1 MKKQAIPMKV
11 KNLYKMYERDNLTF
25 NNPIQRRCE
34 QWKNYQK
41 SLLIHSILDDYI
53 IPPIYLIKEDK
64 GSVDVRGRAISDYDV
79 LDGKQRLTTVF
90 NFIDDKFALSDL
102 TPSIELDEEE
112 YELAGKKF
120 SELDSE
126 LQENI
131 NNFGFSIYNLEG
143 NSDEEVEEFFLRIN
157 GGESLS
163 KNQNTKAKIGVK
175 TMETINKFLDSW
187 FFSHICNFSGEQY
200 KNEVD
205 LCALLQCMMMID
217 VNAGRY
223 EFSSFSE
230 NDAQDYGESLHD
242 GINIETE
249 ETVKKVLDYLD
260 DVFDGVTS
268 KEKWLR
274 KTHIPMVFLTAQ
286 KAIERGIDADTFYD
300 WYSVF
305 AYCYYNPECEYA
317 QFCGAGSV
325 KKFKVFGR
333 IETMFNHFDQWVSEN
348 LLEENGE
355 IVFDDSDDANEEF
368 EIHDDWSAA

>member
-11 KNLYKMYERDNLTF
+11 KNLYKMYERNNLTF

-90 NFIDDKFALSDL
+90 NFINDQFALSDM
-102 TPSIELDEEE
+102 TPTVELDEEE

-120 SELDSE
+120 SELDTE

-175 TMETINKFLDSW
+175 TMETINDLLDSW
-187 FFSHICNFSGEQY
+187 FFSHICNFSGAQY

-205 LCALLQCMMMID
+205 LCALLQCMMMVD

-223 EFSSFSE
+223 DFASFSE

-242 GINIETE
+242 GINE
-249 ETVKKVLDYLD
+249 ETLITTVSVLEYLD
-260 DVFDGVTS
+260 EAFDGVVS

-274 KTHIPMVFLTAQ
+274 KTHIPMVFLTAER
-286 KAIERGIDADTFYD
+286 AINNAIDADDFYN
-300 WYSVF
+300 WYLDFVN
-305 AYCYYNPECEYA
+305 YYNPECEYA

-325 KKFKVFGR
+325 KKPKVYGR
-333 IETMFNHFDQWVSEN
+333 IETMFKHFDEYFKLSEESDK
-348 LLEENGE
+348 EESTE
-355 IVFDDSDDANEEF
+355 DFVA
-368 EIHDDWSAA
+368 

>member
-1 MKKQAIPMKV
+1 MKKQAIPMKI
-11 KNLYKMYERDNLTF
+11 KNLYKMYERNNLTF
-25 NNPIQRRCE
+25 NNPIQRRSE

-90 NFIDDKFALSDL
+90 GFINDEFSLSEL
-102 TPSIELDEEE
+102 TPSVELDEEE

-175 TMETINKFLDSW
+175 TMEYLNTLLNSW
-187 FFSHICNFSGEQY
+187 FFSKVCNFSGAQY
-200 KNEVD
+200 KKEVD
-205 LCALLQCMMMID
+205 LCALLQCAMMVD

-223 EFSSFSE
+223 DFVSFSE
-230 NDAQDYGESLHD
+230 NDAQDYGEMLHD
-242 GINIETE
+242 GINGETI
-249 ETVKKVLDYLD
+249 KVLENTISYLD
-260 DVFDGVTS
+260 EAFADTS
-268 KEKWLR
+268 SKDKWLR

-286 KAIERGIDADTFYD
+286 KAMENSVDPSEFYD
-300 WYSVF
+300 WYIEF
-305 AYCYYNPECEYA
+305 AYTYYNPECEYA

-325 KKFKVFGR
+325 KKNKVYGR
-333 IETMFNHFDQWVSEN
+333 IDIMMKHFNEYFN
-348 LLEENGE
+348 LEQPHT
-355 IVFDDSDDANEEF
+355 DDYNNDIPFQGDA
-368 EIHDDWSAA
+368 A

>member
-11 KNLYKMYERDNLTF
+11 KNLYKMYERENLTF

-90 NFIDDKFALSDL
+90 NYIDDKFALSEL
-102 TPSIELDEEE
+102 TPPIELDEEE

-163 KNQNTKAKIGVK
+163 KNQNTKAKVGVK
-175 TMETINKFLDSW
+175 TMEKLNNYLNDW
-187 FFSHICNFSGEQY
+187 FFSHICNFSGAQY

-205 LCALLQCMMMID
+205 LCALLQCMMMVD

-223 EFSSFSE
+223 DFVSFSE
-230 NDAQDYGESLHD
+230 NDAQAYGEFIHD
-242 GINIETE
+242 GINEETE
-249 ETVKKVLDYLD
+249 ATVTKVLDYLNEA
-260 DVFDGVTS
+260 FAEISS

-286 KAIERGIDADTFYD
+286 KAMEDNIDADSFYG
-300 WYSVF
+300 WFVNF
-305 AYCYYNPECEYA
+305 AYDYYNPECEYA

-325 KKFKVFGR
+325 KKAKVYGR
-333 IETMFNHFDQWVSEN
+333 INTMISHFDDYFN
-348 LLEENGE
+348 LNQSVDED
-355 IVFDDSDDANEEF
+355 IPF
-368 EIHDDWSAA
+368 

>member
-1 MKKQAIPMKV
+1 MKV
-11 KNLYKMYERDNLTF
+11 KNLYKMYERENLTF

-90 NFIDDKFALSDL
+90 NFIDDKFALSEL

-120 SELDSE
+120 YELDSE

-175 TMETINKFLDSW
+175 TMDIINQYLDSW
-187 FFSHICNFSGEQY
+187 FFSHTCNFSGAQY

-217 VNAGRY
+217 VLDGRY
-223 EFSSFSE
+223 EFASFSE
-230 NDAQDYGESLHD
+230 NDAQEYGESIHD
-242 GINIETE
+242 GINAETE
-249 ETVKKVLDYLD
+249 QKVTEIINYLD
-260 DVFDGVTS
+260 DVFCDIPS

-286 KAIERGIDADTFYD
+286 RAINRGIDADTFYD
-300 WYSVF
+300 WFTVF
-305 AYCYYNPECEYA
+305 AYDYYNPECEYA
-317 QFCGAGSV
+317 QYCGAGSV
-325 KKFKVFGR
+325 KKAKVFGR
-333 IETMFNHFDQWVSEN
+333 INTMLEHFDNWVNENFDVDSE
-348 LLEENGE
+348 
-355 IVFDDSDDANEEF
+355 DSNEE
-368 EIHDDWSAA
+368 HDMLNEWSAA